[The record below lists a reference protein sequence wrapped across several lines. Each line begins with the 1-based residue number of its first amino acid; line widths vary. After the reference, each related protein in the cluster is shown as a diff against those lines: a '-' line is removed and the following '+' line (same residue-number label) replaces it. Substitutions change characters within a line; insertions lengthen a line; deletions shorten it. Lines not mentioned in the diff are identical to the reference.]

1 MQKSEVPIMS
11 FELRLLSHE
20 HKVVLII
27 SLFHKL
33 SLHEVKQTTFELIT
47 FSLIYN

>member
-33 SLHEVKQTTFELIT
+33 SLHEVKQTILWVNNFQFDL
-47 FSLIYN
+47 